1 MKCYKTHHKVL
12 IYNDLFFSCKSSD
25 ECETQNLQTITERL
39 LIMKKYI
46 LLIVAT
52 IFTVGLFAQNKS
64 TVTTII
70 EGDGYTYIKN
80 IRKSRLVDLYNQE
93 NKYTNVPLVYKETGE
108 RPPFDLREKRVEDD
122 NWTSLHSELI
132 VNRAFTNE
140 QKQIVRGHKLGVA
153 IYIDSTTGKVVETEF
168 TFPEMTPM
176 AEIPLSVFRKIELDM
191 KNEIYFTLTDV
202 GKKYNYVFFYWMQE
216 IE

>member
-202 GKKYNYVFFYWMQE
+202 GKMYNYVFF
-216 IE
+216 IGCKK

>member
-1 MKCYKTHHKVL
+1 
-12 IYNDLFFSCKSSD
+12 
-25 ECETQNLQTITERL
+25 
-39 LIMKKYI
+39 MKKYVV
-46 LLIVAT
+46 LIIAT
-52 IFTVGLFAQNKS
+52 IFTIGLFAQNNS
-64 TVTTII
+64 TVTTVI
-70 EGDGYTYIKN
+70 EGDGYTYVKE

-122 NWTSLHSELI
+122 DWSSLHSELI

-140 QKQIVRGHKLGVA
+140 QKQLVRGHKLGVA

-168 TFPEMTPM
+168 TFPEMSPM
-176 AEIPLSVFRKIELDM
+176 SEIPLSVFRKIELDM
-191 KNEIYFTLTDV
+191 KNEIYFTLTDA
-202 GKKYNYVFFYWMQE
+202 GRKYNYVHFSWIQK

>member
-46 LLIVAT
+46 LLIIAT
-52 IFTVGLFAQNKS
+52 IFTIGLFAQNKS

>member
-122 NWTSLHSELI
+122 NWTSRHSELI

>member
-202 GKKYNYVFFYWMQE
+202 GKMYNYVFFYWMQE

>member
-1 MKCYKTHHKVL
+1 
-12 IYNDLFFSCKSSD
+12 
-25 ECETQNLQTITERL
+25 
-39 LIMKKYI
+39 MKKYI
-46 LLIVAT
+46 SLIITT
-52 IFTVGLFAQNKS
+52 IFTIGLFAQNQS
-64 TVTTII
+64 TVTTIV
-70 EGDGYTYIKN
+70 EGDGYTYIKK

-93 NKYTNVPLVYKETGE
+93 NKYTNVPLVYRETGE

-122 NWTSLHSELI
+122 NWTGRHSELI

-140 QKQIVRGHKLGVA
+140 QKQIVKGHKLGVS

>member
-64 TVTTII
+64 TVTTIV
-70 EGDGYTYIKN
+70 EGDGYTYIKK

>member
-1 MKCYKTHHKVL
+1 
-12 IYNDLFFSCKSSD
+12 
-25 ECETQNLQTITERL
+25 
-39 LIMKKYI
+39 MKKYI
-46 LLIVAT
+46 LLIIAT
-52 IFTVGLFAQNKS
+52 IFTIGLFAQNKS
-64 TVTTII
+64 TVTTIV
-70 EGDGYTYIKN
+70 EGDGYTYIKK

-153 IYIDSTTGKVVETEF
+153 IYIDSTTGKVVEPSYLDRTTNE
-168 TFPEMTPM
+168 EECYLM
-176 AEIPLSVFRKIELDM
+176 VFYIRGEGWSFNDAP
-191 KNEIYFTLTDV
+191 
-202 GKKYNYVFFYWMQE
+202 NYVTRYKDYKDKIADLDLNQ
-216 IE
+216 I